1 MKEDMAEDQKKDES
15 SDQIT
20 VAMTQLFVRMV
31 ALETVLIEEKLITPK
46 QLAEATLKAMVK
58 LQEFQDKQE
67 TSDE

>member
-1 MKEDMAEDQKKDES
+1 MAEDQKKDES